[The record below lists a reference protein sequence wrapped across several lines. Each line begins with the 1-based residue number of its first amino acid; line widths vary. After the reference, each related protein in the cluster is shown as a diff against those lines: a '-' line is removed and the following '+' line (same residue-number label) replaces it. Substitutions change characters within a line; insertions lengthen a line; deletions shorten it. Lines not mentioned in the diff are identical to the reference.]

1 MIVRI
6 VRYRSRDSC
15 ILREKDSQ
23 DSQVQVQGLCVKM
36 IVRIVR
42 YRSRDSRILHPAV
55 ERIVRIVMYRYRD
68 SCILY

>member
-15 ILREKDSQ
+15 ILRERIVRIVST
-23 DSQVQVQGLCVKM
+23 GPGTPAFCVKR

-42 YRSRDSRILHPAV
+42 YRSRG
-55 ERIVRIVMYRYRD
+55 
-68 SCILY
+68 